1 MHVLRRFTC
10 IEDVQF
16 LFQSLHIKT
25 GIFKYDFKDEDEE
38 KRRCDE
44 ISKDWP
50 YHSDMEKVR

>member
-50 YHSDMEKVR
+50 YHSDME